1 MRRTIGVVFVALL
14 WAGGMFLVVV
24 WLLNYLDGTRQSN
37 WLLLVGGT
45 IAAVATVALAEDAVE
60 LVWRRNKPPWEVE
73 YAQNLYGAFVAG
85 NDPGDITALRL
96 KIPTALHAVYQSKV
110 VLQRELISFV
120 ALAAVAKERGLEP
133 VLIAYGNL
141 IVDKMA
147 KRGLQMSDEQMA
159 NAAFDDADELFAQPF
174 RWAQEWLAEFG
185 ENAKDNYIL
194 FAEHWLALFK
204 AWKNAIEKTHRR

>member
-37 WLLLVGGT
+37 WLLL
-45 IAAVATVALAEDAVE
+45 
-60 LVWRRNKPPWEVE
+60 
-73 YAQNLYGAFVAG
+73 
-85 NDPGDITALRL
+85 
-96 KIPTALHAVYQSKV
+96 
-110 VLQRELISFV
+110 
-120 ALAAVAKERGLEP
+120 
-133 VLIAYGNL
+133 
-141 IVDKMA
+141 VDKMA